1 MRNTAIA
8 TALVLTAALGCGQK
22 DPLEGA
28 DGGAEAADY
37 FPLRDG
43 ARYEYLHSNGQWTET
58 VTVEALAEPGR
69 YRTTNSAN
77 PAGESEEQTLERR
90 GDDVVRVAQEI
101 FTGGQPSMSVVYD
114 PGFVRFSYA
123 WVEAE
128 AGFTQRQTY
137 ERTETPAG
145 GVARPPRE
153 RAHVFRVESLSEMVT
168 TPAGTFRGC
177 IQVWRMRDY
186 EVMTAAGVVAEDQEK
201 LYWFCP
207 GVGKVR
213 EQDSMDG
220 TFEVLTAF
228 DLPEP

>member
-8 TALVLTAALGCGQK
+8 TALVLAAALGCGQK

-43 ARYEYLHSNGQWTET
+43 ARYDYLHSNGQWTET
-58 VTVEALAEPGR
+58 VTFEALPLPGR
-69 YRTTNSAN
+69 
-77 PAGESEEQTLERR
+77 SEEQTLERQ
-90 GDDVVRVAQEI
+90 GDQVVRVAQQI
-101 FTGGQPSMSVVYD
+101 FAGGQLSMSVVYD

-123 WVEAE
+123 WPDAE
-128 AGFTQRQTY
+128 AGFMQRQTY
-137 ERTETPAG
+137 QRTETPAG
-145 GVARPPRE
+145 GAARPARE
-153 RAHVFRVESLSEMVT
+153 RAHVFRVETLSETVT

-177 IQVWRMRDY
+177 LQIWRMRDY
-186 EVMTAAGVVAEDQEK
+186 EVMTSAGVVAEDQEK

-207 GVGKVR
+207 DVGKVR
-213 EQDSMDG
+213 EQDSTDG